1 MSILCQELNENH
13 EKPNLHLS
21 NQKLKLNHAGIEPGT
36 FRILVQRATDWATWP
51 TMEIREKTS
60 VHKLLG

>member
-1 MSILCQELNENH
+1 MKIMKSLTAH
-13 EKPNLHLS
+13 PHLS
-21 NQKLKLNHAGIEPGT
+21 NQKLKLYHVGIEPGT

-51 TMEIREKTS
+51 TMENREKTS